1 MKLLSLQRHLL
12 VLLSLTGVAPL
23 PTVLTKSTKYKNFLR
38 YGYTLYALLL
48 HTLLASSEVHQ
59 IVVRYAQKLNET
71 FDKITSFVIL
81 TQFLHWEIVLIVVV
95 IHNCL
100 KFRKLDRFID
110 TIYQIEQK
118 IVILENRRSFLI
130 LKCLVGAS
138 VTVRIIF
145 LTYSF
150 TQSTMLVMNEICTT
164 FNDLLFDLY
173 NLHVLVQVWCL
184 RRCFKTLNRRFI
196 DALTSGEFNMIFEVL
211 QLTDQLY
218 TALRIFNG
226 YYGLFM
232 LGVCLVAFIRTS
244 LATYLA
250 MLALLE
256 RWDGGRVIFVIV
268 LTVGSYT
275 IFNCGIVYAI
285 FYVCH
290 TTIDEVSLCQP
301 FTNVKFHAFFN
312 DTSGIT
318 SR

>member
-1 MKLLSLQRHLL
+1 
-12 VLLSLTGVAPL
+12 
-23 PTVLTKSTKYKNFLR
+23 
-38 YGYTLYALLL
+38 
-48 HTLLASSEVHQ
+48 
-59 IVVRYAQKLNET
+59 
-71 FDKITSFVIL
+71 
-81 TQFLHWEIVLIVVV
+81 HWEIVLIVVV

-290 TTIDEVSLCQP
+290 TTIDEANETVLC
-301 FTNVKFHAFFN
+301 TRNYHDYNVADNRTTRQINKFLLKNLHQKKKFSAYGFFDIDN
-312 DTSGIT
+312 SVIYMIFSSIVTYLVILVQFKQLETELDGT
-318 SR
+318 